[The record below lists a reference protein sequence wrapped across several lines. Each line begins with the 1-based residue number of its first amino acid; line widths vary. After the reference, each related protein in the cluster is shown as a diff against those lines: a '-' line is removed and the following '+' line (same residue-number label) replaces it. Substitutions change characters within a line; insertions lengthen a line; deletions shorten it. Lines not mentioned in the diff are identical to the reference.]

1 MNIENLEFKQ
11 VRNKD
16 FKEVI
21 LEAHG
26 IPILKIALAYGFR
39 NIQNIVRKIKTKK
52 CEYDY
57 VEIMACPGG
66 WLNGG
71 GQIKPKELNISPS
84 DLLENLAS
92 IQQQSLEIV
101 ESENVLGLMSLYSNI
116 EQEEVMGMTKT
127 AFSVIKRE
135 ASVGNLKW

>member
-1 MNIENLEFKQ
+1 MNLENLEFKQ

-16 FKEVI
+16 FKEVT
-21 LEAHG
+21 LEAYG
-26 IPILKIALAYGFR
+26 IPVLKIALAYGFR
-39 NIQNIVRKIKTKK
+39 NIQNIVRKIKTNK
-52 CEYDY
+52 CDYDY

-71 GQIKPKELNISPS
+71 GQIKPKDLGVSPS
-84 DLLENLAS
+84 DLLENLVS

-101 ESENVLGLMSLYSNI
+101 DSDNILSLMSLYSSI
-116 EQEEVMGMTKT
+116 EQEEVKSMIKT

-135 ASVGNLKW
+135 TSVGNLKW